1 MGTYSW
7 DLDGGFNTALPE
19 STRDPRLAICCMYPD
34 TSLEPTTPTE
44 VGLLPDTESALAR
57 ALTPTLG
64 HASIGARSERSR
76 WIPSLEVT

>member
-19 STRDPRLAICCMYPD
+19 STRYPRLAICCEYPD

-57 ALTPTLG
+57 ALTPTWGTIRLG
-64 HASIGARSERSR
+64 HDPRGGGGS
-76 WIPSLEVT
+76 SLEVT